1 MPLKIK
7 CIPEGKTE
15 TNCYIVWDEV
25 SKDAVV
31 IDPGFE
37 DSNIFK
43 YLVFERLTCKYVLLT
58 HGHHDH
64 VFGVPYMKR
73 MYPRTMSY
81 MHDGDLEIWAQ
92 NAKGDF
98 YVPENY
104 PEKPDR
110 SLQDGQKFKVGEH
123 TFTAVHCPGHTPG
136 SCIFMEKTQRLVFS
150 GDVILDGKRGPTDQP
165 GGDAA
170 AMDATIELLKKELE
184 AGYTIYP
191 GHGDPVNSGSVLRN
205 L

>member
-1 MPLKIK
+1 MSANPFHSTMPLKIK
-7 CIPEGKTE
+7 CIPEGKE
-15 TNCYIVWDEV
+15 EANCYIVWDEV

-31 IDPGFE
+31 IDPGFG

-64 VFGVPYMKR
+64 VFGVPYMKK

-92 NAKGDF
+92 NAKGDY

-104 PEKPDR
+104 PERPDR
-110 SLQDGQKFKVGEH
+110 SLQDG
-123 TFTAVHCPGHTPG
+123 
-136 SCIFMEKTQRLVFS
+136 
-150 GDVILDGKRGPTDQP
+150 
-165 GGDAA
+165 
-170 AMDATIELLKKELE
+170 
-184 AGYTIYP
+184 
-191 GHGDPVNSGSVLRN
+191 
-205 L
+205 